1 MTKEKSGLSML
12 AGAERFLWTL
22 IPEKSF
28 PEEYPV
34 EAAAIRTL
42 QTARQALA
50 RELRISSSTTEK
62 QN

>member
-1 MTKEKSGLSML
+1 MTKENAALSML
-12 AGAERFLWTL
+12 AGAERFIWTL

-28 PEEYPV
+28 PEEHPV

-50 RELRISSSTTEK
+50 RELRNK
-62 QN
+62 

>member
-1 MTKEKSGLSML
+1 MTKEDALMML
-12 AGAERFLWTL
+12 ASAEKFIWTL

-34 EAAAIRTL
+34 EAATIQTL
-42 QTARQALA
+42 DTARRALA

>member
-1 MTKEKSGLSML
+1 MTKEDAALSML
-12 AGAERFLWTL
+12 AGAERFIWTL

-34 EAAAIRTL
+34 EAATIRTL

-50 RELRISSSTTEK
+50 RELRNK
-62 QN
+62 